1 MIETRLTVCV
11 RELAAWL
18 YKRELYQN
26 FSNEEKVEVSRTCL
40 TQARR
45 MLAAETLRDAGA
57 ALFHASM
64 PLKYDCFRQ
73 EYEGDRHT
81 KAMEAMSAALA
92 LADGK
97 EA

>member
-45 MLAAETLRDAGA
+45 MLAADALYDALLWTHRIA
-57 ALFHASM
+57 AGEDEVKRPSFDDLLDIRKIAS
-64 PLKYDCFRQ
+64 D
-73 EYEGDRHT
+73 
-81 KAMEAMSAALA
+81 ALA